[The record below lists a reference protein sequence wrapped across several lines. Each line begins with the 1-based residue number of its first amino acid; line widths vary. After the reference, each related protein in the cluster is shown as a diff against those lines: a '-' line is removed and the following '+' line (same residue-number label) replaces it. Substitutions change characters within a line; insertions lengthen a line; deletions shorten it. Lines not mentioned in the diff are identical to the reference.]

1 VKEGRALFPPIT
13 TTKKQKKMTTH
24 IEIDVSIYRADRYE
38 QLERQGRIKLSSNI
52 ETIEEGSLTKEYE
65 RLKKAADILIA
76 DINARTRLAA
86 EVSELEDQIR
96 WKGHQLADIKK
107 DIEKA
112 TEHYETLKLFLQ
124 NLGVNPK
131 HSRLTFDKQLLLSQ
145 TASELKV
152 SATEQYPGSEF

>member
-1 VKEGRALFPPIT
+1 
-13 TTKKQKKMTTH
+13 MTAH
-24 IEIDVSIYRADRYE
+24 IEIDVPVYRLDRYN

-65 RLKKAADILIA
+65 RLKKEVDILIA

-96 WKGHQLADIKK
+96 WKANQLADLKK

-112 TEHYETLKLFLQ
+112 TEHYESLKLFLK
-124 NLGVNPK
+124 NLGVNPRL
-131 HSRLTFDKQLLLSQ
+131 SRLTFDKQLLLSQ
-145 TASELKV
+145 TASELELL
-152 SATEQYPGSEF
+152 AT